1 MLAHVIER
9 LPLNAKVVGSSL
21 MQATPN
27 FDTFNNSEFQQIVY
41 EGSDP

>member
-1 MLAHVIER
+1 MID
-9 LPLNAKVVGSSL
+9 PY